1 MNGVWKF
8 FKIYG
13 DKFILKWTMESDLGE
28 RVFAAERIT
37 KKRLRKG
44 KGKSF
49 VSMIFVHLSYLVIWI

>member
-1 MNGVWKF
+1 
-8 FKIYG
+8 
-13 DKFILKWTMESDLGE
+13 MESDLGE

-49 VSMIFVHLSYLVIWI
+49 DHFFKGFSLLLEVFRSK